1 MAESEI
7 KLVDK
12 TIWPITLTHD
22 EYHRICTKLRKR
34 EPLTDAE
41 LITVESIRMA
51 YNGFGLEE
59 ALGKL
64 ENKED

>member
-7 KLVDK
+7 KPMDK
-12 TIWPITLTHD
+12 TIWPITITHD
-22 EYHRICTKLRKR
+22 EYHRICAKLRKQ
-34 EPLTDAE
+34 EPLTDTE
-41 LITVESIRMA
+41 LIIVESIRMV

>member
-7 KLVDK
+7 KPMDK
-12 TIWPITLTHD
+12 TIWPITITHD
-22 EYHRICTKLRKR
+22 EYHRICAKLRKR
-34 EPLTDAE
+34 EPLTDTE
-41 LITVESIRMA
+41 LIIVESIRMV